1 MLVTPLQLHLWH
13 LAVLAK
19 GCSDNRISLSCIG
32 LCSGVR
38 TGQTTLCV
46 GASMWQNFW
55 LPMGSVRLF
64 SHHPSAS
71 ESWISFSATMIV
83 VVVIILNICQF
94 IIWQIC
100 YLFVFSLLACI
111 THAHTIVLNLCGHS
125 SSELNSKPYLE
136 AKLNSNL
143 NLKNQVLTSPFEMWG
158 PDKNVLT
165 SRKTPNLCSKMG
177 ILVR

>member
-1 MLVTPLQLHLWH
+1 MLVTPLQLQLWY

-19 GCSDNRISLSCIG
+19 GSLYNRISFSCIG
-32 LCSGVR
+32 VYSGVR
-38 TGQTTLCV
+38 MGQTTLCV
-46 GASMWQNFW
+46 GAPMWQNFW
-55 LPMGSVRLF
+55 LPKGSVRLF
-64 SHHPSAS
+64 SHHPLAS
-71 ESWISFSATMIV
+71 ESWISFSATMI

-143 NLKNQVLTSPFEMWG
+143 DLKIQVLTSPFEMWG

-165 SRKTPNLCSKMG
+165 SQKTPHLCRKMG
-177 ILVR
+177 ILGR